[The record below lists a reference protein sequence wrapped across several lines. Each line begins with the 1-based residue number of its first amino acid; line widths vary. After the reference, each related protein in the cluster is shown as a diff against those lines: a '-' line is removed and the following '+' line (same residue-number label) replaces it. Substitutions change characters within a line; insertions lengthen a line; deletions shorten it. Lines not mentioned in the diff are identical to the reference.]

1 MFLYGISLF
10 HEPFL
15 FSIYRS
21 LTLVTSTLVD
31 FEIFLYH
38 VQGWLIHIV
47 FAYEEIES
55 EQCRINFLVFHLI
68 VIKCVLEL
76 VQFVLC
82 CLTDTYIPKC
92 RVSVDTFKATVR
104 NQFSLSEPLERAKL
118 PVEFPRSRVD
128 NGHKIFRET
137 CTATV
142 LYPPGCSSLFL
153 HLRSRLLGPPFSD
166 ARARITSERK
176 RKKRAKSEKKGKTR
190 EERGD
195 RLLCDT
201 RLPRIPKRRLS
212 PLPLNIHSLGKADKN
227 KEKARSTIPSRSFLS
242 TLKIFL
248 GGSARSA
255 HAAPATRGSLFILEF
270 ILY

>member
-1 MFLYGISLF
+1 MHRHRALSSRMLFVISPPPVSPPRP
-10 HEPFL
+10 PFL
-15 FSIYRS
+15 RCSR
-21 LTLVTSTLVD
+21 
-31 FEIFLYH
+31 E
-38 VQGWLIHIV
+38 
-47 FAYEEIES
+47 
-55 EQCRINFLVFHLI
+55 N
-68 VIKCVLEL
+68 
-76 VQFVLC
+76 
-82 CLTDTYIPKC
+82 
-92 RVSVDTFKATVR
+92 
-104 NQFSLSEPLERAKL
+104 NEREK
-118 PVEFPRSRVD
+118 
-128 NGHKIFRET
+128 K
-137 CTATV
+137 
-142 LYPPGCSSLFL
+142 
-153 HLRSRLLGPPFSD
+153 
-166 ARARITSERK
+166 
-176 RKKRAKSEKKGKTR
+176 KKRAKSEKKGKTR